1 MTVGAARAAAVR
13 WVAAHARPAPG
24 YRGAY
29 FSGST
34 VGKPDDAELAPS
46 SDVDVM
52 VVTARDEPPAKPGK
66 LRYEGVLLEIS
77 CVPWAELRDPA
88 AVLSSYHLAGGFRT
102 DTVIDD
108 PTGRLRALH
117 AEVAPRFA
125 GRDWVRRRCLD
136 ARHRVESRLAAFD
149 AAAPFHEQV
158 TAWMFPTGVTTHVL
172 LVAALRNP
180 TVRLRYPAVRDV
192 LNAYGR
198 PELYP
203 ELLGLLGCADV
214 AEGRVRHHAAEL
226 ARTFDATVPVARTP
240 FFFSS
245 DLSAQARPIAVDGS
259 LELLDRGDHREAVF
273 WIVATLARC
282 HTVLAVDA
290 PALHA
295 ARLPAFEEA
304 VAELTGITGTTDIL
318 ARREEVVRYLP
329 RLWAAAEDIMAA
341 GPDVTGQTG
350 GPLPERRPL
359 C

>member
-1 MTVGAARAAAVR
+1 MRVGAARAAAAR

-34 VGKPDDAELAPS
+34 VGRPDDAELPSS
-46 SDVDVM
+46 SDVDVV
-52 VVTARDEPPAKPGK
+52 VVTAEDEPPAKPSK
-66 LRYEGVLLEIS
+66 LRYEGVLLEITY
-77 CVPWAELRDPA
+77 VPWAELRDPA
-88 AVLSSYHLAGGFRT
+88 AVLSSYHLAGSFRE

-108 PTGRLRALH
+108 PTRRLRALH
-117 AEVAPRFA
+117 ADVSPRFA
-125 GRDWVRRRCLD
+125 GRSWVRRRCLD
-136 ARHRVESRLAAFD
+136 ARRRVEGRLAAFD
-149 AAAPFHEQV
+149 ASVPFHEQV

-180 TVRLRYPAVRDV
+180 TVRLRYPAARSV
-192 LNAYGR
+192 LTTYGR

-203 ELLGLLGCADV
+203 ELLELLGCADV
-214 AEGRVRHHAAEL
+214 SEQRVRHHVAEL
-226 ARTFDATVPVARTP
+226 TRTFDATVPVARTP

-245 DLSAQARPIAVDGS
+245 DLTAQARPIAVDGS

-295 ARLPAFEEA
+295 ARLPAFEAA
-304 VAELTGITGTTDIL
+304 VAELTGITATADIL
-318 ARREEVVRYLP
+318 ARREEVIRFLP
-329 RLWAAAEDIMAA
+329 RLWTAAEDILTAN
-341 GPDVTGQTG
+341 PDISGQSG
-350 GPLPERRPL
+350 DPLPARSPL

>member
-1 MTVGAARAAAVR
+1 MRVGAARAAAVR
-13 WVAAHARPAPG
+13 WVAEHARPAPG

-34 VGKPDDAELAPS
+34 VGRPDDAELAPS
-46 SDVDVM
+46 SDVDVV
-52 VVTARDEPPAKPGK
+52 VVTAQDEPPAKPGK
-66 LRYEGVLLEIS
+66 LRYEEALLEIS
-77 CVPWAELRDPA
+77 YVPWAELRDPA
-88 AVLSSYHLAGGFRT
+88 AVLSSYHLAGSFRE

-108 PTGRLRALH
+108 PTGRLRALYADVSPH
-117 AEVAPRFA
+117 FAERS
-125 GRDWVRRRCLD
+125 WVRRRCLD

-149 AAAPFHEQV
+149 ASAPFHEQV

-180 TVRLRYPAVRDV
+180 TVRLRYPAARDV
-192 LNAYGR
+192 LTAYRR

-214 AEGRVRHHAAEL
+214 SERRVRRHVGEL

-245 DLSAQARPIAVDGS
+245 DLTAQARPIAVDGS
-259 LELLDRGDHREAVF
+259 LELLDRGEHREAVF
-273 WIVATLARC
+273 WVVATLARC
-282 HTVLAVDA
+282 HTVLAVDD

-295 ARLPAFEEA
+295 ARLPAFEAA
-304 VAELTGITGTTDIL
+304 VAELTGITGTADVL
-318 ARREEVVRYLP
+318 ARREEVTRFLP
-329 RLWAAAEDIMAA
+329 RLWTAAEDIMAA
-341 GPDVTGQTG
+341 DPDVTGKSG
-350 GPLPERRPL
+350 DALPPHRPL